1 MPATALDPAG
11 GFVRAGRP
19 FIPMG
24 ANYWPGSCGVDMLAA
39 WPADE
44 IRRDLD
50 LAAGLGLNVIRWFAR
65 WDQLEPRLGEWDP
78 RMVER
83 TGILAG
89 WCAERGLL
97 AHPCLFVGFMSGGH
111 FWPQGLAGRNVFT
124 DPVVVERGEAMVR
137 AVCAAL
143 APHRDHLLAVD
154 LGNEPSAVG
163 DSGRAGPLATAAWTA
178 RMAAA
183 VRETLPGALVCV
195 GNDQNQVVGDHGW
208 PFTAQTACDFLNV
221 HGYPVPGWHPI
232 PFDGMADPLAGDL
245 LPAYTA
251 CARAHGPVLVQEFG
265 PILGNDPARMRTWLE
280 RTLDGCRAAGAN
292 GFLWWCLRD
301 IDARIHPYAKG
312 GFEQRLGLL
321 GGDGRPRPGSEPFWE
336 RLRAWTRDPQPP
348 PAPAGDVAIYWPSS
362 RDGRDPARAV
372 GNGPEA
378 LGRRLLAC
386 WHALRQ
392 AGRTPVIARHD
403 RPLPDLPLVNPGAA
417 VPIDEARALAAWVR
431 GGGRLLW
438 HGIDHAT
445 IGPDMEGLLAA
456 RPIDHRLPGLM
467 ELPTA
472 AGPLTVDA
480 FPRRVCT
487 ELDPLAGEVLA
498 RDGRGIPAAVL
509 AANGA
514 GRILWTPALVDEA
527 GTDPARRPALAA
539 WYREALGRLTG

>member
-1 MPATALDPAG
+1 MAMLSLDPAG
-11 GFVRAGRP
+11 GFHRAGRAVV
-19 FIPMG
+19 PMG
-24 ANYWPGSCGVDMLAA
+24 ANYWPGSCGVEMLAA

-50 LAAGLGLNVIRWFAR
+50 LAAGLGLNAIRYFAR
-65 WDQLEPRLGEWDP
+65 WDHLEPQVGSLDG

-83 TGILAG
+83 IAAIAG

-111 FWPQGLAGRNVFT
+111 YWPAGLGERNLYT
-124 DPVVVERGEAMVR
+124 DPALLDRGEAMVR

-143 APHRDHLLAVD
+143 APHRDHLLALD
-154 LGNEPSAVG
+154 LGNEPSATAAAT
-163 DSGRAGPLATAAWTA
+163 RAGPAATAAWCA
-178 RMAAA
+178 RMAGAA
-183 VRETLPGALVCV
+183 RAELPGLLVCV

-208 PFTAQTACDFLNV
+208 PFAAQASCDFLST

-232 PFDGMADPLAGDL
+232 PFDGMGDPLAGDL

-251 CARAHGPVLVQEFG
+251 CARAFGPVLVQEFG
-265 PILGNDPARMRTWLE
+265 PIIGNDPGRMRRWLE
-280 RTLDGCRAAGAN
+280 RTLDSCRAAGAN

-301 IDARIHPYAKG
+301 IAHRGHPYAKG

-321 GGDGRPRPGSEPFWE
+321 GADGRPRPGSEPFFD
-336 RLRAWTRDPQPP
+336 RMRAWAGQPP
-348 PAPAGDVAIYWPSS
+348 PTPRGDVAIYWPSS
-362 RDGRDPARAV
+362 RDGRDPQRAV
-372 GNGPEA
+372 GNASEA

-386 WHALRQ
+386 WHALRT
-392 AGRTPVIARHD
+392 AGFTPVVARHD

-431 GGGRLLW
+431 AGGRLLW

-445 IGPDMEGLLAA
+445 IGPDMEDLLGA
-456 RPIDHRLPGLM
+456 RPVDYRLPGPQ
-467 ELPTA
+467 ELPTG
-472 AGPLTVDA
+472 AGSLTVDD

-487 ELDPLAGEVLA
+487 ELDPGAGEVLA

-527 GTDPARRPALAA
+527 GADPARRPALAA
-539 WYREALGRLTG
+539 WYREALGRLTAR